1 MRRSITAFLSGL
13 VFGVGLI
20 VSQMSNPAK
29 VIGFLDIA
37 GNWDPSLALVMG
49 GALAVFGAVYWRTAK
64 GRRNAPLMAER
75 FAAPTETRIDRPL
88 LAGSL
93 IFGVGWGLSGFC
105 PGPAVV
111 SSAFGNPLVWL
122 FVAAMIAGMLL
133 YRFFSGRQAMADAP
147 RSV

>member
-20 VSQMSNPAK
+20 VSQMANPAK
-29 VIGFLDIA
+29 VIGFLDIT

-49 GALAVFGAVYWRTAK
+49 GALAAFGALYWWTK
-64 GRRNAPLMAER
+64 GRRAPLISER
-75 FAAPTETRIDRPL
+75 FAALTETRIDRPL

-111 SSAFGNPLVWL
+111 STTFGNPLVWL

-133 YRFFSGRQAMADAP
+133 YRFLSGRRALTDAP

>member
-1 MRRSITAFLSGL
+1 MTRTAIAFLSGI

-29 VIGFLDIA
+29 VIGFLDVA
-37 GNWDPSLALVMG
+37 GNWDPSLALVMAA
-49 GALAVFGAVYWRTAK
+49 ALAVFGAVYWRTK
-64 GRRNAPLMAER
+64 GQGAPLVAER
-75 FAAPTETRIDRPL
+75 FAAPTEARIDRPL

-93 IFGVGWGLSGFC
+93 MFGVGWGLSGFC

-111 SSAFGNPLVWL
+111 GSAFGNPLVWL
-122 FVAAMIAGMLL
+122 FVTAMIAGMLL
-133 YRFFSGRQAMADAP
+133 YRLRSRRRAIADTT

>member
-1 MRRSITAFLSGL
+1 MKRTAIAFVSGL

-29 VIGFLDIA
+29 VIGFLDIT

-49 GALAVFGAVYWRTAK
+49 GALAVFGAVYWRIR
-64 GRRNAPLMAER
+64 GRNAPLMAER
-75 FAAPTETRIDRPL
+75 FATPTESRIARPL
-88 LAGSL
+88 LGGAL

-111 SSAFGNPLVWL
+111 SSAFGNPLVGL

-133 YRFFSGRQAMADAP
+133 YRFLPGRRVTTDVP
-147 RSV
+147 RSL